1 MPTIC
6 PICGTEIVNVMQ
18 GCPACRHGSRETIQ
32 LTGSAGSMR
41 SKTTIDIG
49 QDPLT
54 RRICGDDA
62 RFMDLTR
69 QFTIRRGDENWFL
82 CPNPA
87 AKNETFVNGTAV
99 AGDTVI
105 NDGDEI
111 SLKGKAA
118 FIKVSFV

>member
-6 PICGTEIVNVMQ
+6 PVCGTEIVNVLQ
-18 GCPACRHGSRETIQ
+18 GCPACRYGSKETIQ

-41 SKTTIDIG
+41 SNTTIDIG

-62 RFMDLTR
+62 RFMEETK
-69 QFTIRRGDENWFL
+69 QFTLRKGDTDWFV

-87 AKNETFVNGTAV
+87 ARNETFVNGAV
-99 AGDTVI
+99 VSGDTVI
-105 NDGDEI
+105 NAGDEI
-111 SLKGKAA
+111 SIKGKAA